1 MKKTENPKATKNE
14 AQVEMKPVEKPER
27 VKKPQ
32 TNEMKKLNEMSKK
45 LRLTAWRFVRRIQGS
60 QHSDEMMK
68 RLEEGYGKVI
78 ELILSMTNET
88 MLSLRFSNLNEA
100 ERAYLKKMLDNYN
113 A

>member
-1 MKKTENPKATKNE
+1 MKKTENAKEVKEVKPE
-14 AQVEMKPVEKPER
+14 ANVEKPQR
-27 VKKPQ
+27 MKKAP
-32 TNEMKKLNEMSKK
+32 TEEMKKLNEMSKK

-60 QHSDEMMK
+60 KQSEEMMK

-78 ELILSMTNET
+78 ELIISMTNET
-88 MLSLRFSNLNEA
+88 MLSFKFSNLNEA